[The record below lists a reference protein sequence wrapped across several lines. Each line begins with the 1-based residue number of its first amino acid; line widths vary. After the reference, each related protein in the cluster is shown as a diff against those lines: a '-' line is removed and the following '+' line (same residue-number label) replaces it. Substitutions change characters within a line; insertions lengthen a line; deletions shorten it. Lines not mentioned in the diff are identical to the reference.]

1 MKLIT
6 RDKKGVINMTK
17 REYELLKELEKRLND
32 LEKLMTTDEY
42 TTAKELQTEVSNRN
56 HMFRIK
62 HLVELLVFE
71 EER

>member
-1 MKLIT
+1 MT
-6 RDKKGVINMTK
+6 RRK
-17 REYELLKELEKRLND
+17 YELLKELEERLND

-42 TTAKELQTEVSNRN
+42 TTAEELQTEVDNRK

-71 EER
+71 EEER

>member
-1 MKLIT
+1 
-6 RDKKGVINMTK
+6 MTK
-17 REYELLKELEKRLND
+17 REYELLKELEGRLND